1 MPTPQNGQIQS
12 HSQTIRRQQMTNY
25 LSMLDHFVGLALNW
39 VRLGLIGDLVYLG
52 VPRLS
57 STLLSDQR
65 DNLLRSVYKQM
76 NE

>member
-1 MPTPQNGQIQS
+1 MPTPQNSQIQS

-25 LSMLDHFVGLALNW
+25 VSMLNHFGGLALNW
-39 VRLGLIGDLVYLG
+39 GRLGLIGDLVYLG
-52 VPRLS
+52 IPRLS